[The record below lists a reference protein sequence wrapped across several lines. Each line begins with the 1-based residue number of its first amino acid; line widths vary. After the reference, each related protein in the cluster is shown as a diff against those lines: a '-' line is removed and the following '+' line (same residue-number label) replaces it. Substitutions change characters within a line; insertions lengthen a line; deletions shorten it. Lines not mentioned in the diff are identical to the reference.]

1 MPEKRAPHHDGTVP
15 TFYCW
20 KRALRV
26 GEIHGLSPRVHV
38 HSSNKM
44 KIRSF
49 HIPPLLDS
57 PLPCNDS
64 NDFDSGVKMSGMG
77 TNDENR
83 DDTNITGILR
93 ACDTREGCLRLFIDT
108 EYRQTAQCQA
118 AIGQGNRVI
127 YCTCSPP
134 NPKSSSPS
142 KIFKPVPTQQPL
154 PTSTP
159 SPSLNPLL
167 PTLCPSLPSPHP
179 TLSLFPNPTFFKSSS
194 PTTQHQVLNHPSHPK
209 VLKPHRSLDST
220 LCQCLCSPPKHS
232 VLPSPFLLQVYT
244 SPPTTK
250 PQPLVLNLP
259 PNHKSEHSSPKC

>member
-1 MPEKRAPHHDGTVP
+1 MPEKRAPHHDGTAP

-20 KRALRV
+20 KRALRA
-26 GEIHGLSPRVHV
+26 GEIHGLSPRAHV

-64 NDFDSGVKMSGMG
+64 NDIDSGVKMSGMG

-83 DDTNITGILR
+83 DDTNITGIIG
-93 ACDTREGCLRLFIDT
+93 ACDTREGCLGLLIDT

-118 AIGQGNRVI
+118 VIGKGNRVI

-142 KIFKPVPTQQPL
+142 KIFKPVPTQHPS

-159 SPSLNPLL
+159 SPSLKPLL
-167 PTLCPSLPSPHP
+167 PTLCPLSSLPSPNSLSFP
-179 TLSLFPNPTFFKSSS
+179 TLSSSS
-194 PTTQHQVLNHPSHPK
+194 H
-209 VLKPHRSLDST
+209 
-220 LCQCLCSPPKHS
+220 
-232 VLPSPFLLQVYT
+232 LL
-244 SPPTTK
+244 PPTT
-250 PQPLVLNLP
+250 NSSTAP
-259 PNHKSEHSSPKC
+259 PNQKY